1 MKLAPRFV
9 GSFQINK
16 RVGLVAYKL
25 ILSQQ
30 LSLVHDVFH
39 VSMIRK
45 CTPNPTWVVDLQD
58 VQIRKNTSYVEEL
71 LKILEAGKHKLR
83 NKVIPTWE
91 LEEEMG

>member
-1 MKLAPRFV
+1 ML
-9 GSFQINK
+9 
-16 RVGLVAYKL
+16 
-25 ILSQQ
+25 
-30 LSLVHDVFH
+30 
-39 VSMIRK
+39 RK